1 MSEMF
6 ILYLQYYFIIILFVS
21 NPITIKMIPYFYFF
35 LLLIPIISSTM
46 MLVYPSHPQ
55 YARILL
61 LSLAQ
66 EQDHVNYSI
75 SSADF
80 YSNKIIVEIYGADG
94 CSNTCSK
101 FITCLI
107 EGTGSM
113 DIYINA
119 TTNMLSTN
127 NETSSSVI
135 TSISNISD
143 NSQIN
148 SPNSIYIHGII
159 IICILVIYTLI
170 IIIIFVHSNNETYK
184 IISVSFLDI

>member
-55 YARILL
+55 Y
-61 LSLAQ
+61 AQ

-148 SPNSIYIHGII
+148 SPNSFSIHGII